1 MEVFSILEPGVFT
14 TVQDGGRYGYQQ
26 FGIPVSGALDM
37 FSYLAANVLVGNDDN
52 AAVLEITF
60 SGPKLEVLSDTIVAV
75 TGAQVPV
82 VVNGEPRPS
91 WTSFEVRRGDVLSV
105 RTVGKGVRAY
115 LAVSGG
121 ISVPVI
127 MGSRSTYTAGKI
139 GGFSGRPLAKGD
151 RLHSESINGRRGLL
165 SLPEKLQPSLPDEIT
180 LRALPGPQDD
190 YFDSGFNVFF
200 DSEFTVS
207 SKADRMG
214 YRLEGPVI
222 ELREGVPRSII
233 SEPSLSGAVQIP
245 PDGQPIILLV
255 EQTVGGY
262 AKIATIVTP
271 DLNMVAQAK
280 PGNRIRFKR
289 IDLTEAHR
297 LHADYR
303 SMLERLKSTPN
314 LKSLPVIMLTTT
326 DDPREVQRCHALGC
340 NTYVTKPVEFGAF
353 VETLRRLGLFLLV
366 IQVPSV
372 NGAH

>member
-1 MEVFSILEPGVFT
+1 MEVFSILEPGAFT

-26 FGIPVSGALDM
+26 FGIPVSGALDV

-82 VVNGEPRPS
+82 LVNGEPRPS

-105 RTVGKGVRAY
+105 RAVRKGVRAY
-115 LAVSGG
+115 LAVRGG

-139 GGFSGRPLAKGD
+139 GGCSGRPLAKGD
-151 RLHSESINGRRGLL
+151 TLQSESINGGRGLL
-165 SLPEKLQPSLPDEIT
+165 SLPEELQPSLLDEIT

-190 YFDSGFNVFF
+190 YFDSGLNVFF
-200 DSEFTVS
+200 DSEFTVT

-222 ELREGVPRSII
+222 ELKEGVPRSII

-262 AKIATIVTP
+262 AKIATIITP
-271 DLNMVAQAK
+271 DLNLVAQAK

-289 IDLTEAHR
+289 VDVIEAHR

-303 SMLERLKSTPN
+303 SMLERLKG
-314 LKSLPVIMLTTT
+314 M
-326 DDPREVQRCHALGC
+326 
-340 NTYVTKPVEFGAF
+340 F
-353 VETLRRLGLFLLV
+353 
-366 IQVPSV
+366 
-372 NGAH
+372 